1 MLRRPRDDMHLRTM
15 FCCRAGMTQ
24 MLCARTYICGIVY
37 RHHAQQYTLFC
48 SLKGAVITVAGC
60 MYCTNML
67 PIVDFQISTL
77 SSADIK
83 RTSEVYVT
91 AILVRKYCLF
101 FPPPHRHCNY
111 IFFGPGV
118 HSASCT
124 VSFPRVKRS
133 GRGINHLPHLAPRL
147 KKE

>member
-1 MLRRPRDDMHLRTM
+1 MLRRPRDDMRLRTM
-15 FCCRAGMTQ
+15 FCCLAGMTQ
-24 MLCARTYICGIVY
+24 MLYARRYICGIVY
-37 RHHAQQYTLFC
+37 RHHAQQYMLFC

-60 MYCTNML
+60 IYCTNML

-83 RTSEVYVT
+83 RTSEVHVT
-91 AILVRKYCLF
+91 AMLVRKYCLF
-101 FPPPHRHCNY
+101 FFLRHCNY

-118 HSASCT
+118 HSASYT
-124 VSFPRVKRS
+124 VSFPRVKRP
-133 GRGINHLPHLAPRL
+133 GRGVNHLPHLALRL